1 MVKSCDISAD
11 NLRKYLTEYQVWG
24 EDNNKLADFRD
35 AQQYYRQAIRTFGDY
50 YKTPPE
56 KKDIRMTILFTG
68 TAVAMR
74 AVNSFEHVIARYNEE
89 FRADK
94 SNIGK
99 LFVIPETE
107 DTEIARKL
115 DLYRTLAKNIRD
127 LTPELDLWLKK
138 FSLHHKNDSVPES
151 DDCED
156 VSITENG
163 LRINHFKSLIDYCEL
178 MIRGIYILA
187 TDNPSET
194 EKAEKV
200 NYYFQ
205 KGSDS
210 LIGLLLLYS
219 SHNLFD
225 TDPKDLSADQIKEY
239 CVSCTQM
246 LRNLMSAL
254 LLSED
259 PDINVDHMSPADLT
273 ATLIAGKRC
282 SSANMIDEFE
292 NNLHKLFAVEETDD
306 SREFGTPGKLIVI
319 LSRALEIA
327 QEMKI
332 DITMAVA
339 KAI

>member
-11 NLRKYLTEYQVWG
+11 LLRKYLTKYQVWG

-35 AQQYYRQAIRTFGDY
+35 AQQYYSQAIRAFGDY
-50 YKTPPE
+50 YKARPE
-56 KKDIRMTILFTG
+56 EKDIRMTILFTG

-99 LFVIPETE
+99 LFVIPGTDDPEVAE
-107 DTEIARKL
+107 KL
-115 DLYRTLAKNIRD
+115 ESYQTLSRNFRD
-127 LTPELDLWLKK
+127 LTPDLDLWLKK

-163 LRINHFKSLIDYCEL
+163 LRINHLKYLIDYCEI
-178 MIRGIYILA
+178 MIRSIYILA
-187 TDNPSET
+187 TDDPSET

-200 NYYFQ
+200 NYHFQ

-210 LIGLLLLYS
+210 LIDLLLLYS
-219 SHNLFD
+219 SQNLAD
-225 TDPKDLSADQIKEY
+225 TDPKDLSEDQFKEY
-239 CVSCTQM
+239 CVSCTNM
-246 LRNLMSAL
+246 FRNLMSAL

-259 PDINVDHMSPADLT
+259 IDLDADNMSPSDLA
-273 ATLIAGKRC
+273 ATLLAGKRC
-282 SSANMIDEFE
+282 ASANMIDEFE
-292 NNLHKLFAVEETDD
+292 NNLHKIFAVEETGDPKN
-306 SREFGTPGKLIVI
+306 FGTTGKLIVI

-327 QEMKI
+327 QEMKT

-339 KAI
+339 KVI